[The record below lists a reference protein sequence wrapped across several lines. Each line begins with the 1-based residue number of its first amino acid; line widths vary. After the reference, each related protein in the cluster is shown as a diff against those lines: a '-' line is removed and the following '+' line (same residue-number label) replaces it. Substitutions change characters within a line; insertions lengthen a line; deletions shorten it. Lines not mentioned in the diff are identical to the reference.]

1 MGTGLGDSKMTQ
13 NLFALADADDADG
26 LLATLGDRETFRVR
40 NDNGETIYLY
50 CLYRGRAKCTD
61 ALAKR
66 GGLTLHE
73 AAAAGDTA
81 RVAACVQE
89 APWAIQSLSG
99 DGWTALH
106 LAAFLGRD
114 ETMLKLLEL
123 GADARQWGRAF
134 DPNLPLH
141 AACAGRRL
149 GKAAF
154 VKLIASTGDPDIAQ
168 KGGFTAL
175 MVAAGNGFTD
185 AVDALLDAGADRARK
200 TDAGKTAADFAR
212 ERGHTEIAAKL

>member
-1 MGTGLGDSKMTQ
+1 MAE
-13 NLFALADADDADG
+13 NLFALADADDAEA
-26 LLATLGDRETFRVR
+26 LLAALASRETFRVR
-40 NDNGETIYLY
+40 NDNGETLYLY
-50 CLYRGRAKCTD
+50 CLYRGKAKCLD

-81 RVAACVQE
+81 RVTACLKE
-89 APWAIQSLSG
+89 APWTIQSLSG

-114 ETMLKLLEL
+114 KTVLRLLEL

-149 GKAAF
+149 CKAAF
-154 VKLIASTGDPDIAQ
+154 VKLIAATGNPDLAQ

-175 MVAAGNGFTD
+175 MIAAGNGFAD
-185 AVDALLDAGADRARK
+185 AVDALLAAGADKSRK
-200 TDAGKTAADFAR
+200 TDQGKTAADFAR
-212 ERGHTEIAAKL
+212 ERGHEEIAAKLS